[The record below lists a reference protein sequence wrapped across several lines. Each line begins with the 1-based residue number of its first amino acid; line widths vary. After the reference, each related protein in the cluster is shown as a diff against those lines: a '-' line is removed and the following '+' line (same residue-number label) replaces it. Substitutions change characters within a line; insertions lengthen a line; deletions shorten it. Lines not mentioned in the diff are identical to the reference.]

1 MTSSLPACRRA
12 ITLILGVAALMLPG
26 LTAPAA
32 AQLPQPTGTSGRGV
46 DRVVATTTIDVSRLP
61 VDLRRIEREF
71 RQTTIRE
78 ERDGLNLRYFVDVY
92 AKAPPIVLFTRE
104 DNLLSGPVPYGAPT
118 HYEMLEMMTPREF
131 RGSTLM
137 LRSGIGV
144 PRKSKDNK

>member
-1 MTSSLPACRRA
+1 MTLRLPPRRRVKLLSL
-12 ITLILGVAALMLPG
+12 AAAMLLPG
-26 LTAPAA
+26 LAASAA
-32 AQLPQPTGTSGRGV
+32 AQSSTPPAGRSSRASDG
-46 DRVVATTTIDVSRLP
+46 VVATIDVTRLP

-137 LRSGIGV
+137 LRSGIGF
-144 PRKSKDNK
+144 PRKKTEK